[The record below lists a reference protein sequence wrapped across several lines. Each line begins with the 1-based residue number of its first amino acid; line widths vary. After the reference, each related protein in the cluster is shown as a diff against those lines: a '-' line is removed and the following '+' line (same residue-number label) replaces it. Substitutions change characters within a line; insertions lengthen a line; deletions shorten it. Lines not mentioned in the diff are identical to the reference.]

1 MTMKITI
8 NELKQIIREEAEE
21 VHKSLLTKKG
31 KLKYVGNLAVYT
43 SGADIYASGH
53 SSTWEYVEEVHPKAA
68 RYEDKSEPF
77 DDLEQAK
84 EWTLN
89 KYNEATSNVDS
100 VDFDAWVDVLGP
112 SGGKRGK
119 YEYDIYSKKFDY
131 FPKMR

>member
-1 MTMKITI
+1 MKITM
-8 NELKQIIREEAEE
+8 NELKKIIREEAEE

-31 KLKYVGNLAVYT
+31 KLKYVGNLMVAYDVEDVYM
-43 SGADIYASGH
+43 SGYG
-53 SSTWEYVEEVHPKAA
+53 SSWEYNEEMHPDAVE
-68 RYEDKSEPF
+68 YEDKSEPF

-100 VDFDAWVDVLGP
+100 VDFSAWVDVLGP

-119 YEYDIYSKKFDY
+119 YEYDIYSKRFDY